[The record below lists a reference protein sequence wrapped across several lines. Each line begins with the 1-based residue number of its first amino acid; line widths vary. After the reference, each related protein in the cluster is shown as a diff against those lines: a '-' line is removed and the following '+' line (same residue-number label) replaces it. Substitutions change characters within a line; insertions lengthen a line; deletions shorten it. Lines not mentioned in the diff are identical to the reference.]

1 MTAFDNIKTNNW
13 PAASNE
19 FEDFLVLKL
28 PLNDNASLTE
38 SMPVNAG
45 SQELFPK
52 RTLTNAGV
60 ASLAS
65 QTGALYSSMLT
76 IDTSVRD
83 NTPTS
88 NAFDGSTTTLFK
100 WNVSGTSAGDSGTAT
115 ITFNPPIQNVTQLRV
130 HAWLND
136 NQYDK
141 HGVSINNGTYVYP
154 NIYGGDN
161 QWHDLFD
168 SSFSSLGFSSGG
180 TLSKL
185 QFRTEVD
192 MNGQNPPSWIRAIEV
207 NGTILQDAPGGIKKH
222 YDNNATFDGSTT
234 NSPQYFDLGDTGFKL
249 NNNPWTLETWFYAT
263 SYDATIFWSGSGWN
277 NNQGG
282 MVQLRS
288 SDSGVVYFQGS
299 GGGVTSLA
307 ASNVSLNA
315 WHHLALSANGSTVT
329 MYIDGVS
336 KGSATQ
342 NNSIGGFGD
351 DFLIGAY
358 RDTNYQP
365 DPRYGLKGSLQD
377 FRLYQGVAKYTSN
390 FTPPSAILG

>member
-13 PAASNE
+13 PSASNE

-38 SMPVNAG
+38 SLPVVAG
-45 SQELFPK
+45 SKELFPK
-52 RTLTNAGV
+52 RTLTNSGV
-60 ASLAS
+60 ASLAA
-65 QTGALYSSMLT
+65 QTGAPYASMLT

-88 NAFDGSTTTLFK
+88 NAFDGSTTTQFK
-100 WNVSGTSAGDSGTAT
+100 WNVSGTSVGNSGTAT

-207 NGTILQDAPGGIKKH
+207 NGTILQDAPGGPKKH
-222 YDNNATFDGSTT
+222 YDNNATFNGSSTLLLS
-234 NSPQYFDLGDTGFKL
+234 NSGINLGGDYCVECYFR
-249 NNNPWTLETWFYAT
+249 P
-263 SYDATIFWSGSGWN
+263 SGSIGEHTRIFECQPANFAFYIYGSN
-277 NNQGG
+277 NSTYVQVGG
-282 MVQLRS
+282 GS
-288 SDSGVVYFQGS
+288 SLS
-299 GGGVTSLA
+299 GGANTWTINTWHHFATTRQNGVTRLF
-307 ASNVSLNA
+307 
-315 WHHLALSANGSTVT
+315 
-329 MYIDGVS
+329 IDGVQ
-336 KGSATQ
+336 KGSSGSSTAALNLGTTI
-342 NNSIGGFGD
+342 NLNGD
-351 DFLIGAY
+351 ASGNYRWSGAM
-358 RDTNYQP
+358 
-365 DPRYGLKGSLQD
+365 QD
-377 FRLYQGVAKYTSN
+377 FRIYNGVAKYTSN